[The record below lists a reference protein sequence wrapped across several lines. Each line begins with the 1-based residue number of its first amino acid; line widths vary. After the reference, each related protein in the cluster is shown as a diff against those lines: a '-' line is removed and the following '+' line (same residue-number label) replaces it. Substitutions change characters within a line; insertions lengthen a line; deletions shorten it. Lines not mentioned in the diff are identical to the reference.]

1 MKRWT
6 IFDETYHTTKISKNS
21 MVTIKVKDK
30 DPAGYDLLID
40 ITMDINTL
48 VTKTRIEQGI
58 SVLFLNSLWKDEL
71 IG

>member
-1 MKRWT
+1 
-6 IFDETYHTTKISKNS
+6 